1 MDTEWEATFWPVDKD
16 DMRERLLKAD
26 AQREHEER
34 LMRRYVLHMPSG
46 GNASTHDRVRVRDE
60 GDKVT
65 MTIKQTGEAMHEQK
79 EYEIVIDD
87 LERGNEFLLHLGC
100 APMAYQETKR
110 ETWKLLG
117 TSVTIDEWPHIE
129 PWLEIEGAD
138 EAAVRAAAGALGFAW
153 SDAKFCTKKA
163 LYGEKYG
170 MSREEAGELMARLVF
185 ADANP
190 FLRTSGT

>member
-1 MDTEWEATFWPVDKD
+1 MDTEWEATFWPIDKD
-16 DMRERLLKAD
+16 DMRERLHKAG
-26 AQREHEER
+26 AELVHAER
-34 LMRRYVLHMPSG
+34 LMRRHVLHMPSG

-87 LERGNEFLLHLGC
+87 LERGREFLSILGC

-138 EAAVRAAAGALGFAW
+138 ETSVRAAAEALTLSW

-170 MSREEAGELMARLVF
+170 MAREDAGEIMSHLVF
-185 ADANP
+185 GEPNP
-190 FLRTSGT
+190 FLNPSGK